1 VTLLGLVVAAAV
13 QVAANAATGSA
24 ANAPSTALGA
34 PPLGTYT
41 YTVQQG
47 GNDLGTA
54 TVSIGRSDVGLTVH
68 EDQTLQGSLTYAID
82 EIFDATTFDPRA
94 YTGAYARGNTATTV
108 RVVVDSGGA
117 TVTIDG
123 TSGTAPFPNPSGI
136 KHAYIIEG
144 TLMSGYVMLP
154 AQLHASKA
162 TQFSQISPRSV
173 SQMTGTVDLHPALP
187 RPASVP
193 PGDVALSVT
202 GKVNFDVWYDPA
214 TMLVHAVSAPGQQLL
229 ITLKK

>member
-1 VTLLGLVVAAAV
+1 VTLLSLIIAVVVQVAA
-13 QVAANAATGSA
+13 VAANAAG
-24 ANAPSTALGA
+24 PSPINS

-41 YTVQQG
+41 YAVQQG
-47 GNDLGTA
+47 SNDLGTA
-54 TVSIGRSDVGLTVH
+54 TVSIGHSDVGLTVH
-68 EDQTLQGSLTYAID
+68 ENQNLQDSLTYTID
-82 EIFDATTFDPRA
+82 EIFDVTSFAPRA
-94 YTGAYARGNTATTV
+94 YTGVYARGTTATTV
-108 RVVVDSGGA
+108 RVAVDSGGA

-136 KHAYIIEG
+136 KNSYIIEG

-162 TQFSQISPRSV
+162 AQFSLISPRTV
-173 SQMTGTVDLHPALP
+173 AQMIANVDLHPTVT

-193 PGDVALSVT
+193 ANDVALSVT

-214 TMLVHAVSAPGQQLL
+214 TMVVHAVSAPTQQLL